1 MIDSI
6 AATVETVRD
15 VHPDIRIIRI
25 RPNGVKLSWLA
36 GQYMELVFAGLP
48 ARPYSIANA
57 PHHDVLEFHI
67 RRAGKGGVSDHA
79 VSNLKSGDTLA
90 LRGPFGKA
98 AMVANNTMPL
108 LLVAGG
114 VGLPPLKALVDDSLH
129 RNLSTPITLYW
140 GVRTKDDLYLGQYFT
155 DLEKN
160 HPHFKFMPV
169 IQDQS
174 GQTVGDAINA
184 QAPDLSS
191 TRIYL
196 AGSEAM
202 IAAILPQL
210 YQRGAQADFI
220 HGDDRVLNQPQK
232 TIQGPS

>member
-1 MIDSI
+1 MTDSI
-6 AATVETVRD
+6 AATVEAVRD

-25 RPNGVKLSWLA
+25 RPNGAPVSWLA

-57 PHHDVLEFHI
+57 PHNDVLEFHI
-67 RRAGKGGVSDHA
+67 RRAGSGGVSDHA
-79 VSNLKSGDTLA
+79 VRNLKHGDTLA

-98 AMVANNTMPL
+98 AMVAGNALPL

-114 VGLPPLKALVDDSLH
+114 VGLPPLKALIDDSLH
-129 RNLSTPITLYW
+129 KNLTTPITLYW
-140 GVRTKDDLYLGQYFT
+140 GVRTGADLYLGQYFT
-155 DLEKN
+155 DLEKT
-160 HPHFKFMPV
+160 HPHFKFVPV
-169 IQDQS
+169 IQDQA
-174 GQTVGDAINA
+174 GQTVGDAIEADN
-184 QAPDLSS
+184 PDLSQ

-210 YQRGAQADFI
+210 YKRGADPDFI
-220 HGDDRVLNQPQK
+220 HGDDRVLNQPPK
-232 TIQGPS
+232 TNTGPA